1 MHNVNMIFFYTMGG
15 SYMLVSNNYVH
26 ARDVVY
32 VKESDG
38 MQVAYDKLVE
48 SGYRCIPVLDE
59 AGEKYVGNVYKVDL
73 LQKEVENELSGSLD
87 EVIEDQEDGYIEE
100 EVPFFHVFKTIKR
113 LPFLAVV
120 DEDKTFLGILTNAN
134 VLDVLES
141 AWDVKNGSYS
151 LTIGT
156 IEYSGALSN
165 MLDVIN
171 EYTNVQGVVT
181 LKDTL
186 KFVRRVTI
194 VLDKDVDK
202 KKLDKIIKG
211 LEEENFTVIHV
222 EELNT

>member
-1 MHNVNMIFFYTMGG
+1 
-15 SYMLVSNNYVH
+15 MLVSNNYVH

-100 EVPFFHVFKTIKR
+100 EAPFFHVFKTIKR

-202 KKLDKIIKG
+202 KKLDKIIKE

>member
-1 MHNVNMIFFYTMGG
+1 MHNVNMTFFYTMGG

-100 EVPFFHVFKTIKR
+100 EVPFFYVFKTINIMT
-113 LPFLAVV
+113 FLAVV
-120 DEDKTFLGILTNAN
+120 DDVSSCLGH
-134 VLDVLES
+134 
-141 AWDVKNGSYS
+141 YS
-151 LTIGT
+151 
-156 IEYSGALSN
+156 
-165 MLDVIN
+165 
-171 EYTNVQGVVT
+171 
-181 LKDTL
+181 
-186 KFVRRVTI
+186 
-194 VLDKDVDK
+194 
-202 KKLDKIIKG
+202 
-211 LEEENFTVIHV
+211 
-222 EELNT
+222 

>member
-1 MHNVNMIFFYTMGG
+1 MGG

-100 EVPFFHVFKTIKR
+100 EAPFFYVFKTIKR

-156 IEYSGALSN
+156 IEYSNGSILSDSFHN
-165 MLDVIN
+165 IS
-171 EYTNVQGVVT
+171 YY
-181 LKDTL
+181 
-186 KFVRRVTI
+186 F
-194 VLDKDVDK
+194 
-202 KKLDKIIKG
+202 
-211 LEEENFTVIHV
+211 
-222 EELNT
+222 